1 MTLDICFCQTPDLS
15 KFMSSV
21 LLPSSVDR
29 MWTYGISSPQDIHQ
43 VVIATITYHYPV
55 AINLFSLVPE
65 EKLKCPRTKIIQRI
79 LTFILFPGL
88 HLGISAENE
97 CRQLHCTLRDLTTM
111 ERALGRLSEHFIGEV
126 NFANRFSDG
135 EAIVERL
142 GQIALFGTQSQLFAV
157 HAAVPSVLQPDLI
170 EV

>member
-1 MTLDICFCQTPDLS
+1 MASTVKNGIDRLRKGNQLPRRHVKTLWLLLLGWMGCESIARYRDLTPSPLS
-15 KFMSSV
+15 IVSSLL
-21 LLPSSVDR
+21 LLPLVGKSKVSQ
-29 MWTYGISSPQDIHQ
+29 GHIS
-43 VVIATITYHYPV
+43 
-55 AINLFSLVPE
+55 
-65 EKLKCPRTKIIQRI
+65 
-79 LTFILFPGL
+79 TFILFPGL

-97 CRQLHCTLRDLTTM
+97 CHQLHCTLRDLTTM

-142 GQIALFGTQSQLFAV
+142 GQIALFGTQSQLFTV
-157 HAAVPSVLQPDLI
+157 HTAVPTVLQPDLV